1 VKRLQAAFTRL
12 TVLICLCA
20 VPLLAQEASTPPEAN
35 STVGW
40 GFRWVNFAI
49 VVVAIAYYAVKKGGP
64 YFRRNAETIGE
75 KVAEGARAREA
86 AEQRKR
92 EIEGKLARLDGEIE
106 QIRAAAKRDSEAELQ
121 RLRAAAREDAQRIEM
136 AAQAEIA
143 AAERASRLE
152 LKSLAARL
160 TVERAESL
168 LKAELDPE
176 NDAALVRAFVGDLA
190 GGRAN

>member
-1 VKRLQAAFTRL
+1 MKRLQVIFARVAL
-12 TVLICLCA
+12 VLFVAA
-20 VPLLAQEASTPPEAN
+20 VPLLAQENATPPEAN

-40 GFRWVNFAI
+40 LFRWMNFAI
-49 VVVAIAYYAVKKGGP
+49 VFGAIAYYAVKKGGP
-64 YFRRNAETIGE
+64 YFRRNADSIAG
-75 KVAEGARAREA
+75 KIAEGARAREA

-92 EIEGKLARLDGEIE
+92 DIQAKLARLDQEVE
-106 QIRAAAKRDSEAELQ
+106 QMRAAAKRDSEAEIQ
-121 RLRAAAREDAQRIEM
+121 RLRAMARDDAQRIDR

-168 LKAELDPE
+168 LKTELDPA

-190 GGRAN
+190 GRAN

>member
-1 VKRLQAAFTRL
+1 MKRLRIAVTRL
-12 TVLICLCA
+12 AVMMFIFA

-35 STVGW
+35 SSVGW

-49 VVVAIAYYAVKKGGP
+49 VVVAIAYYFVKKGGP
-64 YFRRNAETIGE
+64 YFRRNAESIGE

-92 EIEGKLARLDGEIE
+92 EIETKLARLDEEIV
-106 QIRAAAKRDSEAELQ
+106 QMRATANRDSEAELQ
-121 RLRAAAREDAQRIEM
+121 RLRAMAREDAQRIEL

-168 LKAELDPE
+168 LRLELDTE
-176 NDAALVRAFVGDLA
+176 SDAALVRAFVGDLA
-190 GGRAN
+190 GRAN